1 MESIIEVGSLAKQ
14 FKNVRAV
21 DDMSFTVNKG
31 EIYGFLGQNG
41 AGKSTT
47 IRMLLSLVRPTS
59 GSIRMFGKDLVSERR
74 SILKLTGGVIEKPDL
89 YNYLTATENL
99 QLFARLSGIRL
110 SAKEIQNRLGR
121 VGLAE
126 RANTKVKTFSQGM
139 KQRLGIAVALVHEP
153 ELVILDEP
161 ANGLDPQ
168 GIADIRQLILHLGKD
183 LNKTVVVSSHL
194 LAEVEQIAD
203 RLLIID
209 KGKKIVE
216 GKISE
221 LLDSSKM
228 LVEIIT
234 TNNDYAGSI
243 IKSVSVARK
252 VSVEKNKI
260 LIEINKS
267 DIPGLINH
275 LVENKVEILS
285 VQSLHSLEHYFLSLT
300 SSSHVDISAN

>member
-1 MESIIEVGSLAKQ
+1 MESVIEVANLAKQ
-14 FKNVRAV
+14 FKDVRAV
-21 DDMSFTVNKG
+21 DELSFTVNKG

-59 GSIRMFGKDLVSERR
+59 GSIRLFGKDLSSGRQ
-74 SILKLTGGVIEKPDL
+74 SILKMTGGVIEKPDL
-89 YNYLTATENL
+89 YNYLTAKENL
-99 QLFARLSGIRL
+99 HLFARLSGIRL
-110 SAKEIQNRLGR
+110 SDKEIQNRLER

-126 RANTKVKTFSQGM
+126 RAHNKVKTFSQGM

-153 ELVILDEP
+153 ALVILDEP

-168 GIADIRQLILHLGKD
+168 GIADIRRLILHLGKD
-183 LNKTVVVSSHL
+183 LNKTILVSSHL

-216 GKISE
+216 GKINE

-234 TNNDYAGSI
+234 TNNVLAASM
-243 IKSVSVARK
+243 IKSALVSKK
-252 VSVEKNKI
+252 VSLENNKI
-260 LIEINKS
+260 LVEINKS
-267 DIPGLINH
+267 DIPALINH
-275 LVENKVEILS
+275 LVNNKVEILS